1 MKTFN
6 ATIVRIVKTCKSV
19 KRILTPVQDKSYKF
33 SQNYF
38 E

>member
-1 MKTFN
+1 MKN
-6 ATIVRIVKTCKSV
+6 INVAINRIVKTCKSV
-19 KRILTPVQDKSYKF
+19 KKALTPVHDTSFKF

>member
-1 MKTFN
+1 MKNLN
-6 ATIVRIVKTCKSV
+6 ATIVRLVKTCKSV
-19 KRILTPVQDKSYKF
+19 KKALTPVQDSSYKF